1 MGVSGGVFANR
12 THIRNLAFLLLWSIG
27 FGGGVGAGREARVI
41 LGKTILVVHEDAG
54 VRRPLES
61 MLREEGYAAIAASGA
76 EACLRRVEEV
86 LPDLIVL
93 DPRTVGSDGFRVS
106 EALKRDPRWSHV
118 PIVPLAAGEDGAAS
132 RYSASDV
139 LRRVRELL
147 AENGSPEKKSKG
159 VPCPR

>member
-1 MGVSGGVFANR
+1 M
-12 THIRNLAFLLLWSIG
+12 
-27 FGGGVGAGREARVI
+27 I

-61 MLREEGYAAIAASGA
+61 MLREEGYAAVAASGV

-93 DPRTVGSDGFRVS
+93 DARVAGSDGFRVS
-106 EALKRDPRWSHV
+106 EALKDNPRWSHV
-118 PIVPLAAGEDGAAS
+118 PIVPLPAGKDGDAS
-132 RYSASDV
+132 PDFARDL

-147 AENGSPEKKSKG
+147 AENGNTGKTSKG